1 MNETELEGNKMVFV
15 DLIPFHAL
23 DCICECGY
31 TKVEI
36 VYQLQLILFIK
47 VCKMIIIL
55 RSEFTSRIL

>member
-36 VYQLQLILFIK
+36 VYQLQLSN
-47 VCKMIIIL
+47 IIY
-55 RSEFTSRIL
+55 